1 MIELS
6 FSHGNKQVSWSLY
19 PNSLKIKVFSLGHF
33 IKRVEHNDGMNE
45 HRLWYQLA
53 LNPCIPKTKI
63 IQDTLFLQRLTIIM
77 KEINRGIKGNPKK
90 KKKLIIKNIYGRKFQ
105 GLRNT
110 GISTYKK
117 EGKEDSGFFIAWN
130 LKQALSS
137 FDRRTTYLSL
147 SGLKIWITH
156 QSICIILYPGW
167 GSEGLRWRKHGED
180 ERGSAEVAVAGK
192 WEVGDNF
199 GWNTFCLVLGKM
211 THYWLSHERRIVN
224 LWYCIKQILKRSFQ
238 MPKFQYPPI
247 YYFSILNLIL

>member
-1 MIELS
+1 MS
-6 FSHGNKQVSWSLY
+6 WAKKSGN
-19 PNSLKIKVFSLGHF
+19 F
-33 IKRVEHNDGMNE
+33 IPQKERENRTHPI
-45 HRLWYQLA
+45 HC
-53 LNPCIPKTKI
+53 LN
-63 IQDTLFLQRLTIIM
+63 L
-77 KEINRGIKGNPKK
+77 E
-90 KKKLIIKNIYGRKFQ
+90 
-105 GLRNT
+105 
-110 GISTYKK
+110 
-117 EGKEDSGFFIAWN
+117 
-130 LKQALSS
+130 ALSS
-137 FDRRTTYLSL
+137 FVKGTTYLSNP
-147 SGLKIWITH
+147 KIWITH

-247 YYFSILNLIL
+247 YYFSILNLILKWKFENTHRTDGVKGTLD

>member
-1 MIELS
+1 M
-6 FSHGNKQVSWSLY
+6 
-19 PNSLKIKVFSLGHF
+19 
-33 IKRVEHNDGMNE
+33 
-45 HRLWYQLA
+45 
-53 LNPCIPKTKI
+53 
-63 IQDTLFLQRLTIIM
+63 
-77 KEINRGIKGNPKK
+77 
-90 KKKLIIKNIYGRKFQ
+90 
-105 GLRNT
+105 
-110 GISTYKK
+110 
-117 EGKEDSGFFIAWN
+117 
-130 LKQALSS
+130 KQALSS

-238 MPKFQYPPI
+238 MPKFQYPPS
-247 YYFSILNLIL
+247 YYFSILKNEVIWCHQLHSQNWRNLILKWKFENTHRTDGIKGTLDLARHGGEVASNMMSSIFNNLSSSHWVGLHNNFSNKQSPSKLIGTQHFFYAKKSKFYFIFEGNQSY